1 MSERA
6 GNHGKVAM
14 GRMEMTPWT
23 GRMIEA
29 IVGRGERGGGRLLLH
44 YRWSHIY
51 IGSVPHGTSQ
61 NLRKKASCHMHVI
74 LWGHFV
80 TYNIHFHIPGQQGE
94 YSTHTHIHSVLTNNC
109 VHLQQ
114 KTGNRRL
121 HLQAGAHYG
130 TKEFLLF
137 IWPMY
142 IYVCMTAWRPHT
154 ARTTLKNDYSIWAG
168 Q

>member
-1 MSERA
+1 MNTVYVMAHEMIPERTCQRGQVTMAEWRWEEWKWHHGLVEWLRRLWA
-6 GNHGKVAM
+6 GGA
-14 GRMEMTPWT
+14 GRRQTTTPLQ
-23 GRMIEA
+23 MKP
-29 IVGRGERGGGRLLLH
+29 H
-44 YRWSHIY
+44 

-109 VHLQQ
+109 VHLKQ

-137 IWPMY
+137 ILPMY
-142 IYVCMTAWRPHT
+142 I
-154 ARTTLKNDYSIWAG
+154 
-168 Q
+168 